1 MFHRG
6 REYILIGFQRWGI
19 NLFLPLDGG
28 ECLSFYSSPLM
39 GEERGGGEIE

>member
-6 REYILIGFQRWGI
+6 RGYILIGFQRWGI

-28 ECLSFYSSPLM
+28 
-39 GEERGGGEIE
+39 GERWG